1 MEIFFC
7 VYLAKKLLNM
17 AVRDVFIQ
25 AIWDEYDLSKQI
37 IIQNDSNVK
46 QSIWFNCNLTL
57 YTLILLYPRFGHQDI
72 KKDWQRLFEVKPY
85 LLIFSDTMNYFIT
98 FDNESDNKQE
108 FTFDKEE
115 AFNHFQKLK
124 EIIDFVI
131 EDSAPKSIPNVY
143 AHDQKFAYQYCL
155 KYLLVSQYQS
165 IKKIETVFP
174 LDCQFIVFLG
184 DNGGGKT
191 AILQAIAIG
200 LQGNYDH
207 DSGMILCNERNF
219 WIETE
224 SKKENEYNFNVAVLE
239 TTFNQEKLIPCFA
252 AYGASRL
259 QLQTAESMESKKS
272 KRGAAYHI
280 FRTDATLL
288 NIGYWFKNQILE
300 GKEKQVQV
308 VMDMM
313 VRLLPNIDRIER
325 KGSEFFYYEK
335 NFSVSM
341 DQLSAGNKNIVAM
354 IGDMIIRLAEVQPHI
369 ENPKDFAGI
378 VLIDELDAHL
388 HPKWQKEFPKMLSE
402 TFPKVQFIVSTHSAI
417 ALLGMPENT
426 AFFRVDRNET
436 EGTQIE
442 RLDIDVKNLT
452 PNLLLTS
459 PLFGLENIFSTQN
472 EGIEHIHT
480 GDSFEEKEKR
490 QQAKNNIKNLYQQLK
505 NMENE
510 ENN

>member
-1 MEIFFC
+1 MEKREEIIKEIWEC
-7 VYLAKKLLNM
+7 YHLAKQDLNLYYYSNRYNSDYALLQCRSIVEM
-17 AVRDVFIQ
+17 
-25 AIWDEYDLSKQI
+25 LS
-37 IIQNDSNVK
+37 
-46 QSIWFNCNLTL
+46 
-57 YTLILLYPRFGHQDI
+57 LLYQNFALYGI
-72 KKDWQRLFEVKPY
+72 KKTWERIFEVKPY
-85 LLIFSDTMNYFIT
+85 FTVFFNDINYFMGIKGNEDSFST
-98 FDNESDNKQE
+98 F
-108 FTFDKEE
+108 FI
-115 AFNHFQKLK
+115 FNREGGKGRFYHFQKLK

-131 EDSAPKSIPNVY
+131 EDSAPKSIPKVY
-143 AHDQKFAYQYCL
+143 AHDQKFTYQYCL
-155 KYLLVSQYQS
+155 KYLLVSHYQS